1 MRKNECEH
9 SDLFP
14 IIHDF
19 VLLPT
24 REFDSYGRLVEVDD
38 FEARTSKKTKKSVS
52 FEGKPQESPEDL
64 QARGEG
70 SVQFSVCR
78 KI

>member
-1 MRKNECEH
+1 MKKNGCEY
-9 SDLFP
+9 DNLFP

-24 REFDSYGRLVEVDD
+24 REIDSYGRIVEVDD
-38 FEARTSKKTKKSVS
+38 FEARTGGKSVS

-70 SVQFSVCR
+70 SVQFSVCQ